1 MTTSNVSFIIN
12 RNDGGKHVRNNE
24 TSIVCTTR
32 HRIKMDRLN
41 QPFKASKSAL
51 LSIYHIGNVPAI
63 SNDSA
68 RHRRPFLSGIY
79 FLPFS
84 LSLFLSLPPF
94 TRSVIVDTSVAR
106 YIASIMEICT
116 PAKYYSVGDPSRSRS
131 LFPHYSARS
140 FVRSF
145 FDRFCA
151 TVRLYA
157 RASML
162 RNANTRKGTKPR
174 ERVNERARP
183 CTHGKFGASPT
194 KTPKKLGGERGR
206 KKN

>member
-1 MTTSNVSFIIN
+1 
-12 RNDGGKHVRNNE
+12 
-24 TSIVCTTR
+24 
-32 HRIKMDRLN
+32 MDRLN

-106 YIASIMEICT
+106 YIASIM
-116 PAKYYSVGDPSRSRS
+116 
-131 LFPHYSARS
+131 
-140 FVRSF
+140 
-145 FDRFCA
+145 
-151 TVRLYA
+151 
-157 RASML
+157 
-162 RNANTRKGTKPR
+162 
-174 ERVNERARP
+174 
-183 CTHGKFGASPT
+183 
-194 KTPKKLGGERGR
+194 
-206 KKN
+206 

>member
-1 MTTSNVSFIIN
+1 MRILA
-12 RNDGGKHVRNNE
+12 GGGHD
-24 TSIVCTTR
+24 T
-32 HRIKMDRLN
+32 H
-41 QPFKASKSAL
+41 
-51 LSIYHIGNVPAI
+51 
-63 SNDSA
+63 
-68 RHRRPFLSGIY
+68 IY
-79 FLPFS
+79 FRRVPDE
-84 LSLFLSLPPF
+84 LFRLGSRPVYG
-94 TRSVIVDTSVAR
+94 R
-106 YIASIMEICT
+106 MEICT

-145 FDRFCA
+145 FHRFCA

-194 KTPKKLGGERGR
+194 KTPKKLGAGRGEG
-206 KKN
+206 KKIRSVSISSDTYLYTRERTGI

>member
-1 MTTSNVSFIIN
+1 MIPRDTGVPSYPGFTS
-12 RNDGGKHVRNNE
+12 
-24 TSIVCTTR
+24 
-32 HRIKMDRLN
+32 
-41 QPFKASKSAL
+41 
-51 LSIYHIGNVPAI
+51 
-63 SNDSA
+63 
-68 RHRRPFLSGIY
+68 FL
-79 FLPFS
+79 FFS
-84 LSLFLSLPPF
+84 LSLSFSPAVYSVGNCRYVGS
-94 TRSVIVDTSVAR
+94 TVYSKHNVIADIGRRRSR
-106 YIASIMEICT
+106 YTHLFSSCSPDELFRLGSRPVYGRMEICT

-145 FDRFCA
+145 FHRFCA

-194 KTPKKLGGERGR
+194 KTPKKLGAGRGEG
-206 KKN
+206 KKIRSVSISSDTYLYTRERTGI